1 MLRVGIIG
9 ASGYAGAEIVRII
22 TQHPHAKLTFISSRQ
37 FKGKNFTEIYPA
49 MKGFVNLKYS
59 ELDLKKI
66 KAETDVVFIALPHKI
81 PMSIIPAL
89 IDMGKKVIDLSADF
103 RFSDITKYEE
113 HYQPHTA
120 KKYNDQSVYGLCEV
134 YKKNIEKASLVGNP
148 GCYPTSILLPLI
160 PLLKNRLIKKESII
174 ADSKS
179 GVSGAGRT
187 PAHISHYCSASESF
201 KAYKIYVHRHTPEI
215 EENLNKAAADNI
227 SIIFTPHLI
236 PMSRGM
242 LSTIYVKIDSSTC
255 ENDIR
260 DCLNNFYAHNP
271 FIRIYSENNFP
282 DTQNVRGTNFCD
294 IGLKT
299 DPSGQNLILISAID
313 NLVKG
318 AAGQA
323 VQNLNI
329 MYGMDETSG
338 LNNVPYPL

>member
-9 ASGYAGAEIVRII
+9 ASGYAGAELVRII
-22 TQHPHAKLTFISSRQ
+22 TQHPHMELTFISSRQ

-49 MKGFVNLKYS
+49 MNGFIYLKYS

-66 KAETDVVFIALPHKI
+66 EAETDVVFIALPHKI
-81 PMSIIPAL
+81 PMSIVPDVIN
-89 IDMGKKVIDLSADF
+89 MGKKVIDLSADF
-103 RFSDITKYEE
+103 RFDDITKYEK

-160 PLLKNRLIKKESII
+160 PLLRNRLIKKESII
-174 ADSKS
+174 VDSKS

-187 PAHISHYCSASESF
+187 PTPSNHYCNISESF
-201 KAYKIYVHRHTPEI
+201 KAYKIYAHRHTPEI
-215 EENLNKAAADNI
+215 EENLSKAANSDV

-242 LSTIYVKIDSSTC
+242 LSTIYVKTDKSVC
-255 ENDIR
+255 ESDIR
-260 DCLNNFYAHNP
+260 NCLNDFYAHSP
-271 FIRIYSENNFP
+271 FIRIHSENSFP
-282 DTQNVRGTNFCD
+282 DTQHVRGTNFCD
-294 IGLKT
+294 IGFKT
-299 DPSGQNLILISAID
+299 DKSGHNLILISAID
-313 NLVKG
+313 NLIKG

-329 MYGMDETSG
+329 MFGMDETSG